1 MAFLIQRKSLIKNL
15 VSIISIDVLIKA
27 SGILLL
33 PIYLKLM
40 TQEEFGLYSYGIG
53 LSAFLASLG
62 AMGLYGAI
70 NRYFYDKNYS
80 KEEVVSTL
88 LILLIV
94 SIILF
99 MIFFSIT
106 ISIWSSAVFS
116 GNVDSTIII
125 LVVFSALHGVL
136 IQFIMGFF
144 YINKSYKE
152 IQIFNLTRLGVVN
165 SVALGIMYFF
175 SQNAV
180 TERLSGLILS
190 ELLVCILFL
199 RYLSKYFSFENFNK
213 KLAKQSLIFGY
224 PLALN
229 AILGFI
235 YSFADKYFIQSNFDF
250 TSLGE
255 YVFIFTFAS
264 MFGILFSAIQNFWL
278 PYFFNPDNKHFVLQK
293 LIQLVLVLFILVII
307 YYFAIL
313 FLLKFLF
320 YLNIFDVAYEVGVSY
335 LWLLVFAQFFSSVS
349 SLLNNYYSLY
359 NKNLYGLYIS
369 LVMSI
374 VSIVIMYCLIN
385 AYQVYGTAL
394 AVMINSIISLMLT
407 FVFVR
412 YLKMKYHE

>member
-1 MAFLIQRKSLIKNL
+1 MAFSIQRKSLIKNL
-15 VSIISIDVLIKA
+15 VSIVSIDVLIKA

-53 LSAFLASLG
+53 LSAFLASVG

-80 KEEVVSTL
+80 KKEVVSTL

-99 MIFFSIT
+99 MIFFSMT
-106 ISIWSSAVFS
+106 IPIWSSSVFS
-116 GNVDSTIII
+116 GNVDNTIII

-136 IQFIMGFF
+136 IQFVMGFF

-152 IQIFNLTRLGVVN
+152 IQIFNLTRLILVN
-165 SVALGIMYFF
+165 SVALGVMYFF

-180 TERLSGLILS
+180 TERLSGLIVS

-199 RYLSKYFSFENFNK
+199 RYLGKYFSSENFNK

-250 TSLGE
+250 TSVGE

-264 MFGILFSAIQNFWL
+264 MFTILFSAIQNFWL
-278 PYFFNPDNKHFVLQK
+278 PYFFNPENKYFLSQK
-293 LIQLVLVLFILVII
+293 LIQLVSLLFILVVI

-359 NKNLYGLYIS
+359 NKNLYGLYVS

-374 VSIVIMYCLIN
+374 VSIVAMHFLIN
-385 AYQVYGTAL
+385 EYQVYGA
-394 AVMINSIISLMLT
+394 AVAVLINSIISLMLT

-412 YLKMKYHE
+412 YLKMRYHE